1 MALWNCAPC
10 NLDGYTYN
18 HLDNFRSIIWDMKP
32 NSKKKKI
39 TDIQSSFLV
48 NERIPQE
55 FTIDFQ
61 KSSLFLECFT
71 KLYNIYN
78 ISDYFIIF
86 EELIFRKLNW
96 EQQSKISKWIL
107 EFLEWCMT
115 LLKLNL
121 NILKVGNIS

>member
-1 MALWNCAPC
+1 
-10 NLDGYTYN
+10 
-18 HLDNFRSIIWDMKP
+18 MKP

-86 EELIFRKLNW
+86 EELIFRKLN
-96 EQQSKISKWIL
+96 
-107 EFLEWCMT
+107 
-115 LLKLNL
+115 
-121 NILKVGNIS
+121 